1 MHGGVVRLVDRQSG
15 GRTEQFD
22 PNSMVAAIIAN
33 AEQLARQAKAV
44 PPASRDYATFV
55 RRVIAAR
62 EERRNHFNS
71 QLFADPAWDILL
83 ELFALHCEQ
92 RRISVSKLCLAA
104 GVPGT
109 TALRWIE
116 KLVSDDLA
124 TRKEDPYDARRVW
137 VSLSDKGIAA
147 MTAYLEAIS
156 SDLHLL

>member
-1 MHGGVVRLVDRQSG
+1 MHGSVVRLADRQS
-15 GRTEQFD
+15 EQFD
-22 PNSMVAAIIAN
+22 ADLMVAAIIAN
-33 AEQLARQAKAV
+33 AEQLARQAKGV
-44 PPASRDYATFV
+44 PSPSLDSVAFV

-62 EERRNHFNS
+62 EKRRNHFDS

-104 GVPGT
+104 GVPAT

-124 TRKEDPYDARRVW
+124 TRKEDPFDARRVW
-137 VSLSDKGIAA
+137 VSLSATGLAA

-156 SDLHLL
+156 SDQHLL